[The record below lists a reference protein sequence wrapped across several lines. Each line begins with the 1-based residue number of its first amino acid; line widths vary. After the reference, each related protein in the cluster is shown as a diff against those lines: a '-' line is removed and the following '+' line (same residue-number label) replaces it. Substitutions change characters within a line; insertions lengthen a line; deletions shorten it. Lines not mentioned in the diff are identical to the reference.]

1 MTFITNIY
9 EKETQETSEQEDWE
23 ESTQSTD

>member
-9 EKETQETSEQEDWE
+9 EKETNETSEQESWE
-23 ESTQSTD
+23 ESTQSSD